1 MISTLLEKR
10 SPLSRWASAIVLGS
24 SLAACAAANAQ
35 TANGSDE
42 TAQAERVI
50 VTGSNIPTA
59 AEVGSAPV
67 TTLDQGAIARTGTD
81 DPQLALQMSEP
92 AFTGGGNLGASN
104 ASINA
109 TDTNG
114 GSEVSLRGLP
124 TLVLLDGRRIA
135 DSAAL
140 ASGGEQFQDV
150 NLFPASLIKR
160 IEILKDGASAIYGS
174 DAVGGVV
181 NVLLNNDY
189 EGFEISGRYGF
200 AEKGD
205 ISDNRESA
213 LAGFGD
219 DKTRIVVAGQYEQ
232 QDPVLFTQR
241 QWDKVTNVTS
251 GLAAGY
257 EGYVSTN
264 IGGNITIGGNT
275 VFLNTGYSTPI
286 RPGQNP
292 TALNS
297 PNQIIGVG
305 SIAPL
310 LTTVNGATQ
319 QVFSVNQFPAGTY
332 SSNANLANLT
342 DYNGVTIDQNRT
354 NAYGSVERD
363 IVDKLLTVFGSF
375 IYSQNFSQS
384 FLAPQPVSTNSSPDA
399 SQNMIIPIG
408 SPYNPFNATIGA
420 GTGVL
425 GTTTATLNGA
435 PVTAGNLV
443 VTNRFLS
450 DPRVFRNDTDFY
462 RIVSGIKGELTKDY
476 NYELA
481 FNHSQDEIDYKN
493 FGLVRSDLVDEAIA
507 GGYNAA
513 GAAVPATFTTNAS
526 GQQIVATPAGPY
538 SKVNGVLLPALDPFA
553 FNNPISTEQAVL
565 GTNIRDQLSTLTV
578 IDGALNGFPFSL
590 PGGPVGFAVGGEY
603 RDEGLKL
610 NDSSEDFVGSVPAA
624 DVEVSRGIEAA
635 YAEVSIPVVSPSMK
649 IPGIYSFDIDGAG
662 RYEKYEGTN
671 SAIEPKVSVVYRP
684 VIDVA
689 LRGTFSGSFLAPNL
703 IQTNGPPS
711 QGFTDLVDLGAGY
724 LEQANALSTSNP
736 KLGPTRATTFSGGIV
751 ISPQK
756 IPGLTMSA
764 DLFHVE
770 EEGIIGSTVASD
782 TVLLEANALG
792 SASPYN
798 SLIHFGSATGPSL
811 TSTKAGQITGNADN
825 YYVVTTLE
833 NDTNFRE
840 SAVDFTF
847 NYDRDFGPKVG
858 EITLGL
864 NGTYYL
870 QAKGNQSLGGP
881 NFDQIGL
888 YLGADFLDSDYTPQ
902 YKLAP
907 YVEYR
912 YGGASIAGLGNYLPS
927 MRDGDYLDSLTDRK
941 GNYTTEEGFNLPKI
955 RDYYEI
961 DVTLNY
967 EFGLNKPVAGTA
979 NPAPAEG
986 KDGKGGGAE
995 TASSQQMTK
1004 KMTTL
1009 KLLDG
1014 VKVTFG
1020 INNVTNAKPATIY
1033 VSPDSTNTDAS
1044 IYDPFQ
1050 RYYYFVVTKKF

>member
-1 MISTLLEKR
+1 MKSLLGKEM
-10 SPLSRWASAIVLGS
+10 SPARWALALGLS
-24 SLAACAAANAQ
+24 TSLAALGAAKAQ
-35 TANGSDE
+35 TANENDQTQQS
-42 TAQAERVI
+42 ERVI

-67 TTLDQGAIARTGTD
+67 LTLDQEAIARTGTD
-81 DPQLALQMSEP
+81 DPQVALQMSDP
-92 AFTGGGNLGASN
+92 AFTGGGNLGSTN

-140 ASGGEQFQDV
+140 AAGGDQFQDV

-181 NVLLNNDY
+181 NVLLDNEY
-189 EGFEISGRYGF
+189 EGFEITGRYGF

-213 LAGFGD
+213 IAGFGD
-219 DKTRIVVAGQYEQ
+219 DKTRIVVAAQYEQ
-232 QDPVLFTQR
+232 QDPVLFLQR
-241 QWDKVTNVTS
+241 QWDKVTNVSS
-251 GLAAGY
+251 GLAGGY

-275 VFLNTGYSTPI
+275 VFLNTGYSVPI

-292 TALNS
+292 TVLNS
-297 PNQIIGVG
+297 PNQIVAPG

-310 LTTVNGATQ
+310 LVDGS
-319 QVFSVNQFPAGTY
+319 QVFSISQFPAGTY
-332 SSNANLANLT
+332 GTNANLGDLT
-342 DYNGVTIDQNRT
+342 QYNGVTLDQSRT
-354 NAYGSVERD
+354 NAYGSLERD
-363 IVDKLLTVFGSF
+363 IFDKLVTVFGNF
-375 IYSQNFSQS
+375 IYSQNYSQS

-399 SQNMIIPIG
+399 AQNMIIPIG
-408 SPYNPFNATIGA
+408 APYNPFNATIGA
-420 GTGVL
+420 PAGTIA
-425 GTTTATLNGA
+425 TTTATLNGV
-435 PVTAGNLV
+435 PVSAGDLV

-450 DPRVFRNDTDFY
+450 APRIFRNDTDFY
-462 RIVSGIKGELTKDY
+462 RIVAGIKGEVTKDY
-476 NYELA
+476 NYEVA

-493 FGLVRSDLVDEAIA
+493 FGLVRSDLVDEALA
-507 GGYNAA
+507 GGYTAT
-513 GAAVPATFTTNAS
+513 GAAQPATFTTNAA
-526 GQQIVATPAGPY
+526 GQQIVLTPAGPY
-538 SKVNGVLLPALDPFA
+538 SKVNGVLLPALDAFA
-553 FNNPISTEQAVL
+553 YNNPASTEQAVL

-578 IDGALNGFPFSL
+578 VDGAINGFPVKL

-603 RDEGLKL
+603 RQEGLRL
-610 NDSSEDFVGSVPAA
+610 NDSSENFVASVPFA
-624 DVEVSRGIEAA
+624 DVEVSRGIEAG

-671 SAIEPKVSVVYRP
+671 SAIEPKVSFIYRP
-684 VIDVA
+684 ILDIA

-703 IQTNGPPS
+703 IETAGPPV
-711 QGFTDLVDLGAGY
+711 QGFTDLVNLGAGY
-724 LEQANALSTSNP
+724 LEQANSLGTSNP
-736 KLGPTRATTFSGGIV
+736 KLGPTRATTFSSGLV
-751 ISPQK
+751 LSPHQV
-756 IPGLTMSA
+756 PGLTVSA
-764 DLFHVE
+764 DVFHVE
-770 EEGIIGSTVASD
+770 EEGIIGSTVPAD

-792 SASPYN
+792 SASPFN
-798 SLIHFGSATGPSL
+798 SLIHFGSPTGPSL
-811 TSTKAGQITGNADN
+811 SSTKAGQITGNADN
-825 YYVVTTLE
+825 YFVVTTLG
-833 NDTNFRE
+833 NTTNFRE
-840 SAVDFTF
+840 TAVDFTL
-847 NYDRDFGPKVG
+847 NYDHDFGPKIG
-858 EITLGL
+858 ELTLGL

-870 QAKGNQSLGGP
+870 QAKGNESQGGP

-888 YLGADFLDSDYTPQ
+888 YLGADFLDSDFTPQ

-912 YGGASIAGLGNYLPS
+912 YGGASLAALGNYLPS

-941 GNYTTEEGFNLPKI
+941 GSYTTEEGFNLPKI
-955 RDYYEI
+955 RDYYDI
-961 DVTLNY
+961 DMTLSY
-967 EFGLNKPVAGTA
+967 EFGLNKPVPTTSGS
-979 NPAPAEG
+979 APAEG
-986 KDGKGGGAE
+986 KDAKGGGKEAV
-995 TASSQQMTK
+995 ASSSQFVKQMTS
-1004 KMTTL
+1004 L

-1014 VKVTFG
+1014 LKLTLG

-1033 VSPDSTNTDAS
+1033 DSPDSTNTDAS
-1044 IYDPFQ
+1044 IYDPYQ
-1050 RYYYFVVTKKF
+1050 RYYYFVVSKKF